1 MREYFFFVVNGNVVE
16 QRMHMLPQ
24 DQICHWMEHFRTRS
38 GVEIVRLR
46 KSWHTDSPSVQ
57 GPWTPFTNKDTSW
70 NVAQF
75 PNSDLSRCSP
85 LESTATERLVELA
98 KQLRIGNKSAEIP
111 EGSTSNE
118 AVTQT

>member
-1 MREYFFFVVNGNVVE
+1 
-16 QRMHMLPQ
+16 MLPQ

-70 NVAQF
+70 NVTQF
-75 PNSDLSRCSP
+75 PNLEIGRCTP
-85 LESTATERLVELA
+85 LEPSATERLMELA
-98 KQLRIGNKSAEIP
+98 KQLRIVNKSAEIP
-111 EGSTSNE
+111 EGSSTHE
-118 AVTQT
+118 ATQAHST

>member
-1 MREYFFFVVNGNVVE
+1 
-16 QRMHMLPQ
+16 
-24 DQICHWMEHFRTRS
+24 MELRINRVRIKRS
-38 GVEIVRLR
+38 RPVVRLR

-85 LESTATERLVELA
+85 LESTAAERLVELA

>member
-1 MREYFFFVVNGNVVE
+1 MSLDGTLQN
-16 QRMHMLPQ
+16 
-24 DQICHWMEHFRTRS
+24 QIRS
-38 GVEIVRLR
+38 GDSKVAKKLA
-46 KSWHTDSPSVQ
+46 HSPSVQ

-98 KQLRIGNKSAEIP
+98 KQLRIGNKSAEMP
-111 EGSTSNE
+111 ERSTSNE